1 MLFSLV
7 GIWTRSVSVS
17 LLQKQLEPESWLFAQ
32 PPWQFIYPHSG
43 SRGNGRQQ
51 QKKRKKTTQWV
62 ERVIFQSSL
71 TICRAQRY
79 CIATL
84 SRVGE
89 AISAANIKSFQSIYY
104 YHCCSF
110 IFKPFTQN
118 KVECQERQH
127 VSQCRLERV
136 KVTLKVTLKSLVW
149 QRTNYIGVCL
159 VKDGWFNGFRASNCF
174 LNGGFFLFFF
184 TLGAFVLFL

>member
-1 MLFSLV
+1 MTVCSTPLAIHLPPF
-7 GIWTRSVSVS
+7 R
-17 LLQKQLEPESWLFAQ
+17 KQREWETTA
-32 PPWQFIYPHSG
+32 
-43 SRGNGRQQ
+43 
-51 QKKRKKTTQWV
+51 KKKKKTTQWV

-104 YHCCSF
+104 YHYCSF

-118 KVECQERQH
+118 KVECQEQQQ
-127 VSQCRLERV
+127 VSLDFQRLDVNTWSGGRKCRLERV
-136 KVTLKVTLKSLVW
+136 KVTLKVTLKSLV
-149 QRTNYIGVCL
+149 
-159 VKDGWFNGFRASNCF
+159 
-174 LNGGFFLFFF
+174 
-184 TLGAFVLFL
+184 